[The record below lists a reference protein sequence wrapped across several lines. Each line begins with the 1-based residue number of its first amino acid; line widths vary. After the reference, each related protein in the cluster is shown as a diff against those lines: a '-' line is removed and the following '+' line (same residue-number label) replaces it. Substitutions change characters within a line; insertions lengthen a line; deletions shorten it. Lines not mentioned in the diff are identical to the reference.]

1 LQLSAHTSQLRQWS
15 CSGKPLVRPPFSNA
29 CRFWASSSLITAFA
43 VLPNMPRCLTYRIFA
58 GILIVARRSVGCG
71 RTRRERLFFSL
82 SSHGFPLFVF
92 PFRTSRSLDSTATP
106 APLSHDPNCV
116 DLRITA
122 LSPGKIDPSFQIR
135 APPNPISTG
144 ASPWVDLVAII
155 R

>member
-1 LQLSAHTSQLRQWS
+1 LSAHTSQLRQWS

-82 SSHGFPLFVF
+82 SSHGFPLFVY
-92 PFRTSRSLDSTATP
+92 PFRTSRSFRFHCDPGTTVSRPQLCRLTHNSSLSGQNRSFVSDP
-106 APLSHDPNCV
+106 GAPKPN
-116 DLRITA
+116 
-122 LSPGKIDPSFQIR
+122 QH
-135 APPNPISTG
+135 G